1 MEGVGEVTVSR
12 YQEQMG
18 GRRVVQSP
26 KEDVDDDSFVSC
38 FFSICKDCKMIT
50 DHVVMIRLSCLLPK
64 KYSETSQDIKALD
77 IGRALCM
84 TGIK

>member
-1 MEGVGEVTVSR
+1 
-12 YQEQMG
+12 
-18 GRRVVQSP
+18 
-26 KEDVDDDSFVSC
+26 
-38 FFSICKDCKMIT
+38 MIT